1 MAPLLASIVGKL
13 SPLAVLGIVILAY
26 GIGHVLRFNI
36 MHVEPRSNK
45 GLLSHSARSLYNI
58 EVHAD
63 YLKKNGMTIDEKK
76 PSIKLGFF

>member
-1 MAPLLASIVGKL
+1 
-13 SPLAVLGIVILAY
+13 LAVLGIVILAY

-36 MHVEPRSNK
+36 MHV
-45 GLLSHSARSLYNI
+45 I